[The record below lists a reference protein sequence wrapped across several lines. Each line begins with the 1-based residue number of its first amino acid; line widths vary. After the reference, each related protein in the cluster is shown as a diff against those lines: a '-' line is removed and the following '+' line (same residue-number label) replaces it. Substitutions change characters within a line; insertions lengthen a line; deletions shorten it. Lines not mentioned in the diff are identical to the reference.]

1 MEDEDETAYYVEFR
15 LLSSSHTVRSKP
27 MTKSEAEAAY
37 EMIKADLRLNHF
49 TTLNGPNF
57 GMLDGFTMPA
67 RAVAWVEIV
76 KDEDPHKMSMQLNQ
90 GVK

>member
-1 MEDEDETAYYVEFR
+1 MEDEAEYYVEFR

-37 EMIKADLRLNHF
+37 EMIKADLKLNHF

-57 GMLDGFTMPA
+57 GMMDGFTMPA
-67 RAVAWVEIV
+67 RAVAWVEIA
-76 KDEDPHKMSMQLNQ
+76 KDEDPSKTSMQLNQ
-90 GVK
+90 DV

>member
-15 LLSSSHTVRSKP
+15 LLSSSHIVRSKP
-27 MTKSEAEAAY
+27 MTKSEAEAAF
-37 EMIKADLRLNHF
+37 EMIQADLKLNHF

-57 GMLDGFTMPA
+57 GMMDGFTMPA

-76 KDEDPHKMSMQLNQ
+76 KDEGPRKTSTQLNRD
-90 GVK
+90 V

>member
-1 MEDEDETAYYVEFR
+1 MEDEDKAVYYVEFR

-49 TTLNGPNF
+49 TTLNRPNF
-57 GMLDGFTMPA
+57 GMMDGFTMPA

-76 KDEDPHKMSMQLNQ
+76 EDEDPCKMSMQLDQ
-90 GVK
+90 DV

>member
-15 LLSSSHTVRSKP
+15 LLSSSQIVRSKP

-37 EMIKADLRLNHF
+37 EMIKADLKLNHF

-57 GMLDGFTMPA
+57 GMIGGFTMPA

-76 KDEDPHKMSMQLNQ
+76 KDEGPCKTSMQLDRDM
-90 GVK
+90 

>member
-15 LLSSSHTVRSKP
+15 LLSSSHIVRSKP

-37 EMIKADLRLNHF
+37 EMIRADLKLNHF

-57 GMLDGFTMPA
+57 GMMGGFTMPA

-76 KDEDPHKMSMQLNQ
+76 KDEDPCEMSIRLNQ
-90 GVK
+90 DV

>member
-1 MEDEDETAYYVEFR
+1 MEDEAEYYVEFR

-27 MTKSEAEAAY
+27 MTQSEAEAAY
-37 EMIKADLRLNHF
+37 EMIHADLKLNHF

-57 GMLDGFTMPA
+57 GMMDGFTMPA

-76 KDEDPHKMSMQLNQ
+76 KDEDPLKMSTQLNQ
-90 GVK
+90 DE

>member
-1 MEDEDETAYYVEFR
+1 MEDDAEYYVEFR

-37 EMIKADLRLNHF
+37 EMIKADLKLNHF

-57 GMLDGFTMPA
+57 GMMDGFTMPA

-76 KDEDPHKMSMQLNQ
+76 KGEAPRKTSTQLNQ
-90 GVK
+90 DV

>member
-1 MEDEDETAYYVEFR
+1 MEDEAEYYVEFR
-15 LLSSSHTVRSKP
+15 LLGSSHTVRSKP

-37 EMIKADLRLNHF
+37 EMIKADLKLNHF

-57 GMLDGFTMPA
+57 GMMDGFTMPA

-76 KDEDPHKMSMQLNQ
+76 KDEDPHEISIQFDQDM
-90 GVK
+90 

>member
-1 MEDEDETAYYVEFR
+1 MEDEAEYYVEFR

-37 EMIKADLRLNHF
+37 EMIKADLKLNHF

-57 GMLDGFTMPA
+57 GMMDEFMMPA

-76 KDEDPHKMSMQLNQ
+76 KDEDPRKASIQLDQ
-90 GVK
+90 DV

>member
-1 MEDEDETAYYVEFR
+1 MEDEDKAVYYVEFR
-15 LLSSSHTVRSKP
+15 LLSSSHIVRSKP

-49 TTLNGPNF
+49 TTLNRPNF
-57 GMLDGFTMPA
+57 GMMDGFTMPA

-76 KDEDPHKMSMQLNQ
+76 KAEDPHKTSMQLDQ
-90 GVK
+90 DE

>member
-1 MEDEDETAYYVEFR
+1 MEDEAEYYVEFR

-37 EMIKADLRLNHF
+37 EMIKADLKLNHF

-57 GMLDGFTMPA
+57 GMMDGFTMPA
-67 RAVAWVEIV
+67 RAVAWVEII
-76 KDEDPHKMSMQLNQ
+76 KDEDPHKMSTQLDRAM
-90 GVK
+90 

>member
-1 MEDEDETAYYVEFR
+1 MEDETEYYVEFR
-15 LLSSSHTVRSKP
+15 LLSSSHIVRSKP

-49 TTLNGPNF
+49 TTLNRPNF
-57 GMLDGFTMPA
+57 GMMDGFTMPA

-76 KDEDPHKMSMQLNQ
+76 KDDGPSEMSMQLDQ
-90 GVK
+90 DM

>member
-37 EMIKADLRLNHF
+37 EMIQADLKLNHF

-57 GMLDGFTMPA
+57 GMMDGFTMPA

-76 KDEDPHKMSMQLNQ
+76 KDEDPCKMSTQLDRDM
-90 GVK
+90 

>member
-1 MEDEDETAYYVEFR
+1 MEDEAEYYVEFR

-37 EMIKADLRLNHF
+37 EMIKADLKLNHF
-49 TTLNGPNF
+49 TTLDGPNF
-57 GMLDGFTMPA
+57 GMMDGFTMPA

-76 KDEDPHKMSMQLNQ
+76 KDEDPLKTSTQLNQ
-90 GVK
+90 DV

>member
-1 MEDEDETAYYVEFR
+1 MEDEAEYYVEFR
-15 LLSSSHTVRSKP
+15 LLSSSHTARSKP

-37 EMIKADLRLNHF
+37 EMIKADLKLNHF

-57 GMLDGFTMPA
+57 GMMDGFMMPA

-76 KDEDPHKMSMQLNQ
+76 KDEDPHKMSMQLDQ
-90 GVK
+90 DE

>member
-1 MEDEDETAYYVEFR
+1 MEDGDEAVYYVEFR
-15 LLSSSHTVRSKP
+15 LLSSSHIVRSKP

-37 EMIKADLRLNHF
+37 EMIQADLRLNHF

-57 GMLDGFTMPA
+57 GMMDGFTMPA

-76 KDEDPHKMSMQLNQ
+76 KAEDPHKMSTRLNQ
-90 GVK
+90 DV

>member
-1 MEDEDETAYYVEFR
+1 MEDETEYYVEFR
-15 LLSSSHTVRSKP
+15 LLSSSHIVRSKS

-37 EMIKADLRLNHF
+37 EMIQADLKLNHF

-57 GMLDGFTMPA
+57 GMMDGFTMPA

-76 KDEDPHKMSMQLNQ
+76 KDEDPHKTSMQLDQ
-90 GVK
+90 GM

>member
-1 MEDEDETAYYVEFR
+1 MEDEAEYYVEFR

-37 EMIKADLRLNHF
+37 EMIRADLKLNHF

-57 GMLDGFTMPA
+57 GMMDGFTMPA

-76 KDEDPHKMSMQLNQ
+76 KDEDPRKMSTQLNQ
-90 GVK
+90 DV

>member
-1 MEDEDETAYYVEFR
+1 MEDEAEYYVEFR

-37 EMIKADLRLNHF
+37 EMIKADLKLNHF

-57 GMLDGFTMPA
+57 GMMGGFMMPA

-76 KDEDPHKMSMQLNQ
+76 KDEDPHKMSMQLDQ
-90 GVK
+90 DV

>member
-1 MEDEDETAYYVEFR
+1 MEDESEYYVEFR

-37 EMIKADLRLNHF
+37 EMIKADLKLNHF
-49 TTLNGPNF
+49 TTLDGPNF
-57 GMLDGFTMPA
+57 GMMDGFTMPA

-76 KDEDPHKMSMQLNQ
+76 KIVKDEDPHKMSMQLDQ
-90 GVK
+90 DE